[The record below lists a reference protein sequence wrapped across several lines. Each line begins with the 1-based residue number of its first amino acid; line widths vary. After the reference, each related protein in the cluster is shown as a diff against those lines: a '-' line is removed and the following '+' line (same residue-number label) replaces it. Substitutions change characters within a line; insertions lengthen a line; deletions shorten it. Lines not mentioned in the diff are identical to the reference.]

1 MDGKI
6 DIQKVINELY
16 DLRDTY
22 YDLSASRDYKDDYLQ
37 GVCAGICKS
46 IEKIEQLKKQLK

>member
-16 DLRDTY
+16 DLKDTY
-22 YDLSASRDYKDDYLQ
+22 CDLSASRDYKDDYLQ
-37 GVCAGICKS
+37 GICAGISKS

>member
-22 YDLSASRDYKDDYLQ
+22 HDLWASRDYNDDYLQ
-37 GVCAGICKS
+37 GVSAGVSKS
-46 IEKIEQLKKQLK
+46 IEKIEQLKKRLK